1 MNDTTNAGRPSWGPG
16 TAGTGGR
23 DASLATENAARQA
36 IVDTCLRM
44 GALGLNTGRAGNVS
58 LRWHRGGTGGDGL
71 LITPA
76 ATAYESMGAADIVW
90 LPLAATD
97 DAVAHGL
104 PGLSAGVRP
113 SSEWRLHRDLY
124 VARNE
129 AGAVVHVHSP
139 AATALACLPRIQ
151 SEGIPAFHYMVAVA
165 GGADIRCAP
174 YRTFGTAGLSQAA
187 VEALSGRRACL
198 LANHGTVA
206 IGATLAQALELSAE
220 VEALAGMYA
229 QALQLGEPAVLPVDE
244 IDRVLAR
251 FAHYRGRDTTGSG
264 TPACRDADAR

>member
-1 MNDTTNAGRPSWGPG
+1 MNDATNAGRAGPG
-16 TAGTGGR
+16 PEMAGTGGR
-23 DASLATENAARQA
+23 DASLATENAARRE

-58 LRWHRGGTGGDGL
+58 LRWHRGGASGDGL

-76 ATAYESMGAADIVW
+76 ATAYESMGAGDIVW
-90 LPLAATD
+90 LPLSATD
-97 DAVAHGL
+97 DAVARGL
-104 PGLSAGVRP
+104 PGLPAGVRP

-124 VARNE
+124 VARDE

-139 AATALACLPRIQ
+139 VATALACLPRIQ

-174 YRTFGTAGLSQAA
+174 YRTFGSAELSGAA
-187 VEALSGRRACL
+187 VEALRGRRACL

-206 IGATLAQALELSAE
+206 FGATLAQALELSAE

-244 IDRVLAR
+244 IERVLAR
-251 FAHYRGRDTTGSG
+251 FAAYRKRLPLGPEG
-264 TPACRDADAR
+264 